1 MGSTPFGATFVEL
14 FALVGVFVI
23 IAFVAVFSIY
33 LIFFFQPKDYRQGDE
48 AGDADGRPKD

>member
-33 LIFFFQPKDYRQGDE
+33 LIFFFQPSDNQHVDKPG
-48 AGDADGRPKD
+48 GTDGRPKD